1 MKRIITIVVI
11 IAVVGLVAFRLVSNK
26 KAIDEKNKLPD
37 NTNVAVA
44 VNVAPVQNRIS
55 ERNLSMIGT
64 VAANQVIDIKAEVQG
79 TLLSL
84 NVDLGDE
91 VKKGQVIGRI
101 DNKLQ
106 ALAVA
111 NAEQQLADAK
121 QNLERYKNLF
131 EGGAATQAQYD
142 QYKLGF
148 ENAQIA
154 VEQAR
159 KQLSNAVVRAPIS
172 GQITQKAV
180 EAGAF
185 VNIGTSIV
193 TVVDVSRL
201 KVQLNVAEN
210 DVYALKVGDP
220 VQITATVFP
229 GVTYEGKITF
239 ISPRGDDAHNYPV
252 EIAFNNQSKY
262 TLKAGT
268 YVNTAFNRKSQVPTL
283 QIPRDA
289 LVGSIRDAK
298 VYVVN
303 QNNVAKLKKITVG
316 ADNGSY
322 LEVQEGLQE
331 GERVVT
337 TGQINLA
344 DSTKV
349 SIIQS
354 GAQSGATAQ
363 DTGKAAA
370 SGNTSSMNQ

>member
-1 MKRIITIVVI
+1 MAVI
-11 IAVVGLVAFRLVSNK
+11 ALVAFRLVSNK
-26 KAIDEKNKLPD
+26 KAIDAKNELPD

-44 VNVAPVQNRIS
+44 VNVSQVQSRIS

-64 VAANQVIDIKAEVQG
+64 VAASQVIEIKAEVQG
-79 TLLSL
+79 KLLSL
-84 NVDLGDE
+84 TAKLGDQ

-101 DNKLQ
+101 DNELQ

-111 NAEQQLADAK
+111 NAEQQLADAR

-142 QYKLGF
+142 QYKLGY
-148 ENAQIA
+148 ENA
-154 VEQAR
+154 VNRLDQAR
-159 KQLSNAVVRAPIS
+159 KQLSNAVVKSPIS
-172 GQITQKAV
+172 GQVIQKPI

-185 VNIGTSIV
+185 VNIGSPIV
-193 TVVDVSRL
+193 TVVDVSEL
-201 KVQLNVAEN
+201 KVQLSVAEN
-210 DVYALKVGDP
+210 DVYALKEGDP

-252 EIAFNNQSKY
+252 EISFKNQANN

-268 YVNTAFNRKSQVPTL
+268 YVNVAFNRKSQVPAL
-283 QIPRDA
+283 QIPREA
-289 LVGSIRDAK
+289 LVGSVRNAQ

-303 QNNVAKLKKITVG
+303 QNNIAQLRKITVG
-316 ADNGSY
+316 GDNGAF

-337 TGQINLA
+337 TGQINLV
-344 DSTKV
+344 DSIQV

-354 GAQSGATAQ
+354 AAQGGATPQAL
-363 DTGKAAA
+363 GNAPA
-370 SGNTSSMNQ
+370 SGSTSGMSQ

>member
-11 IAVVGLVAFRLVSNK
+11 IAIIGLVAFRLVSNK
-26 KAIDEKNKLPD
+26 KVIDEKNKMPD
-37 NTNVAVA
+37 NTEVTVA
-44 VNVAPVQNRIS
+44 VNVSQVQSRTS
-55 ERNLSMIGT
+55 ERNLSMVGT

-79 TLLSL
+79 KLLSL
-84 NVDLGDE
+84 TAALGNQ

-101 DNKLQ
+101 DNELQ
-106 ALAVA
+106 SLAVA
-111 NAEQQLADAK
+111 NAEQQLADAR

-142 QYKLGF
+142 QYKLAY
-148 ENAQIA
+148 ENAENRL
-154 VEQAR
+154 EQAR
-159 KQLSNAVVRAPIS
+159 KQLSNAVVKSPIS
-172 GQITQKAV
+172 GQITQKSV

-193 TVVDVSRL
+193 TVVDVSEL
-201 KVQLNVAEN
+201 KVQLSVAEN
-210 DVYALKVGDP
+210 DVYALKEGDP

-252 EIAFNNQSKY
+252 EISFKNQTKN

-268 YVNTAFNRKSQVPTL
+268 YVNVAFNRKSQVPAL
-283 QIPRDA
+283 QIPREA
-289 LVGSIRDAK
+289 LVGSVRNAQ

-303 QNNVAKLKKITVG
+303 QNNIAQLRKITVG
-316 ADNGSY
+316 GDNGAY

-337 TGQINLA
+337 TGQINLV
-344 DSTKV
+344 DSTQV
-349 SIIQS
+349 SIIRS
-354 GAQSGATAQ
+354 TAQ
-363 DTGKAAA
+363 EGARPQGAGNVPA
-370 SGNTSSMNQ
+370 SNSTSSMSQ